1 MPKITRATPNFL
13 TSSSQWYIWGTPM
26 CSRSIGSYA
35 FCLGRLESDEGKIH
49 VFPHSSKTIKA
60 IELNLF
66 PSSQAWECGHFGTL
80 DVENWPDLA
89 VLWCILWFF
98 EKMGLFRWGGHRDF
112 FWEIFFFFLLPED
125 PLPIYLTALKGFS
138 TIAGDLKFAK
148 SVPLLVESTQWYPTH
163 RPLNHS
169 LGS

>member
-112 FWEIFFFFLLPED
+112 FLGDFFFL
-125 PLPIYLTALKGFS
+125 
-138 TIAGDLKFAK
+138 FA
-148 SVPLLVESTQWYPTH
+148 SWGPTTYISNSSKRFQH
-163 RPLNHS
+163 NCRRFKICQICAPSRGKHQIIQ
-169 LGS
+169 